1 MTMFVRRLAAAGAVT
16 LSVLGVG
23 AAFAAPTAVQ
33 LVFESG
39 GLKTLAP
46 GATLSYRFARETD
59 DKTLAPAFQDEV
71 KLVVTAAEGGGK
83 AATVAMFTGARAQSY
98 GPLSADGNPVII
110 AVLEQDV
117 REMQKLLGGSP
128 YYIRNRMRDAINAGE
143 RVEPVRFELAGKP
156 VDGWKVTL
164 KPFARD
170 AQRDKLKDF
179 ADRSYELT
187 FSDAVPGGL
196 YSLVT
201 VTPRKSAETPLL
213 VENLT
218 FSGVTSGEDAK

>member
-1 MTMFVRRLAAAGAVT
+1 MTIFVRRLALAGAVA
-16 LSVLGVG
+16 LGLLG
-23 AAFAAPTAVQ
+23 FGPAFAAPTAVQ
-33 LVFESG
+33 LVFEGG

-46 GATLSYRFARETD
+46 GATLSYRFARD
-59 DKTLAPAFQDEV
+59 AGDKTLAPSFQDEV
-71 KLVVTAAEGGGK
+71 KLVVTAEEGGGK
-83 AATVAMFTGARAQSY
+83 AATVAMFSGARAQSY

-110 AVLEQDV
+110 ALLEQDV

-128 YYIRNRMRDAINAGE
+128 YYIRNRMREAINAGGE
-143 RVEPVRFELAGKP
+143 AEATRFDLAGKT
-156 VDGWKVTL
+156 VEGWKVTL

-201 VTPRKSAETPLL
+201 VTPRKGAEAPLL

-218 FSGVTSGEDAK
+218 FSGVQAGEGAK